1 MSQEELKLHVQ
12 ETLARL
18 GSILP
23 SLRPAEQRL
32 ARLILQNPKAAIEM
46 SVTEL
51 AQRVETSGTTAVR
64 LAKALGFKG
73 LREFKLAVATELP
86 SPGLNVYERL
96 RPGETLEGIATTY
109 FAYAVKAFGDTL
121 GLLDFDRL
129 DRAITVLERA
139 SRIGCF
145 GSGASGYAAI
155 DAQQKLLRV
164 NQAAWSFV
172 DPHEQLT
179 FATTVSA
186 KDAVIGISHSGYTK
200 DVIAAVALAKEN
212 GAHIIAVVGD
222 PHSDLAALAELV
234 LVAASPEVPLRSGSV
249 LSRLVQLAVIDLL
262 TLGIASRRREEIMN
276 QFERRRQVLAQ
287 RRTKP

>member
-18 GSILP
+18 SSILP

-46 SVTEL
+46 SVSEL
-51 AQRVETSGTTAVR
+51 AREVETSETTAVR

-86 SPGLNVYERL
+86 GPDLNVYERL
-96 RPGETLEGIATTY
+96 RPGETLEDIATTY

-121 GLLDFDRL
+121 GLLDLDRL
-129 DRAITVLERA
+129 ARAIAVLEKA

-145 GSGASGYAAI
+145 GSGASGLVAN

-164 NQAAWSFV
+164 CLAAWAFV

-179 FATTVSA
+179 FATTVSS

-200 DVIAAVALAKEN
+200 DVIAAVGLAKEN
-212 GAHIIAVVGD
+212 GARTIAVVGD
-222 PHSDLAALAELV
+222 PHSDLAGLADLV
-234 LVAASPEVPLRSGSV
+234 LVAASPEVPLRSGTV

-262 TLGIASRRREEIMN
+262 TLGIAARRKQAIMD